1 MYNTLIFDLDDTL
14 TDDTENVKQAFKIML
29 EYKKEN
35 YTDEKFFRFR
45 NIDLQTW
52 KDRNDGKLIS
62 PYENNREKKVEWL
75 RASRFI
81 KFFGES
87 SISYEKAVELNNV
100 YMAGMKEIVIPK
112 EGCLDTLKYLCEKGY
127 RIVIATNGPLVPLKS
142 KIEKLYIDKYISVI
156 FSAEEIGFMKPD
168 ERFYIALFQKANI
181 HSKEDVLFIGDDLEK
196 DVKGANSFN
205 IDVCWCN
212 YNNQKNSE
220 YKLNYEINKLEEL
233 KIIL

>member
-87 SISYEKAVELNNV
+87 SRTE
-100 YMAGMKEIVIPK
+100 
-112 EGCLDTLKYLCEKGY
+112 
-127 RIVIATNGPLVPLKS
+127 
-142 KIEKLYIDKYISVI
+142 
-156 FSAEEIGFMKPD
+156 
-168 ERFYIALFQKANI
+168 
-181 HSKEDVLFIGDDLEK
+181 
-196 DVKGANSFN
+196 
-205 IDVCWCN
+205 
-212 YNNQKNSE
+212 
-220 YKLNYEINKLEEL
+220 
-233 KIIL
+233 